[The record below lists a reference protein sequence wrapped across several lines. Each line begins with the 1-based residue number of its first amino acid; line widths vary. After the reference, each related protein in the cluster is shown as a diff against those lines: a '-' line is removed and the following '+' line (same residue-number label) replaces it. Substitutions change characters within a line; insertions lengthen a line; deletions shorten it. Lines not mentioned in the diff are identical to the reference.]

1 MSPPKIEMLG
11 VTKGFDLFDIPYD
24 LFSTHVP
31 SHEWVNTRILPIS
44 STHVPSHGWVNTRK
58 LSISSDSKAW
68 ILFVLYLHT
77 FFIMFIMAI
86 ELQKSMNPQI
96 SPPGLY

>member
-11 VTKGFDLFDIPYD
+11 VAKGFDLFDIPYD
-24 LFSTHVP
+24 LF
-31 SHEWVNTRILPIS
+31 

-77 FFIMFIMAI
+77 F
-86 ELQKSMNPQI
+86 LSCLSWP
-96 SPPGLY
+96 